1 MAELV
6 FERGLFA
13 TLAAALIVPEMTT
26 FLLFLFVLL
35 SVATFVARQAWAC
48 VWITNR
54 DAFAPEPSERVMLRV
69 VPGDTSRS
77 N

>member
-1 MAELV
+1 MSEVV

-13 TLAAALIVPEMTT
+13 TLAAALIVPELTT

-35 SVATFVARQAWAC
+35 SVATFVARQAWSW
-48 VWITNR
+48 VGITNQ
-54 DAFAPEPSERVMLRV
+54 DAFAPKPSERVMLRV
-69 VPGDTSRS
+69 VPGDSSPS